1 MKAGFLILVTKLNSF
16 IHLLTSAK
24 TSSFDSEGYISLMS
38 KLTNFSFSFSFLFL
52 ILTTNPFE
60 SLTIFF
66 LDIFNYRSPLDSF
79 IHCRILHINYNTNL
93 YRFFFNNT
101 LAGCVT
107 GACSLIKP
115 PSLIF

>member
-66 LDIFNYRSPLDSF
+66 LDIFNYRSPLDNSLPISYTAEFYTLITTRIF
-79 IHCRILHINYNTNL
+79 IDFFLIIL
-93 YRFFFNNT
+93 
-101 LAGCVT
+101 
-107 GACSLIKP
+107 
-115 PSLIF
+115 